1 MTARDFLCK
10 AGQVRLASALLIG
23 IVMLLPPVAEA
34 HFTLVQPASWLA
46 TDNGGKGAPPC
57 GEGTPSNIVTKVQ
70 GGQPLP
76 IKLVETVIHPG
87 HYRIALSVN
96 SRAELPI
103 DPDVF
108 ANDSDQSVSAT
119 IQNPPSIPVIADGLF
134 PHRDAPFNVTWQT
147 AIVLPNINCARCTLQ
162 VVEFMGEHGPNVG
175 GGYFYHNCADLAITA
190 NPTIAPAENAWTPPV
205 SVRPDRVS
213 IKPGTTQQ
221 FFSSDDVRWTASGGA
236 ITSDGVYTAPPV
248 PGSYTVTATRTSNPA
263 AAGSSTVEVAVLNEE
278 LYFAQFAN
286 GVQAGTT
293 IISEITLIPL
303 LAGNAAAVT
312 VEINDDAG
320 KPLSPGPL
328 DLIIPA
334 NGSA

>member
-10 AGQVRLASALLIG
+10 VGQVRLPSALLIG

-57 GEGTPSNIVTKVQ
+57 GEGPPSNIVTKVQ

-76 IKLVETVIHPG
+76 IRLVETVIHPG

-147 AIVLPNINCARCTLQ
+147 AIVLPNINCARCTL
-162 VVEFMGEHGPNVG
+162 
-175 GGYFYHNCADLAITA
+175 
-190 NPTIAPAENAWTPPV
+190 
-205 SVRPDRVS
+205 R
-213 IKPGTTQQ
+213 
-221 FFSSDDVRWTASGGA
+221 
-236 ITSDGVYTAPPV
+236 
-248 PGSYTVTATRTSNPA
+248 
-263 AAGSSTVEVAVLNEE
+263 
-278 LYFAQFAN
+278 
-286 GVQAGTT
+286 
-293 IISEITLIPL
+293 
-303 LAGNAAAVT
+303 
-312 VEINDDAG
+312 
-320 KPLSPGPL
+320 
-328 DLIIPA
+328 
-334 NGSA
+334 